1 MRVLS
6 WFDNLRLSVS
16 QWLIITLGVLC
27 GVLVAAL
34 KLQGSRLH
42 KAQIEAI
49 FAKIDLTNGREDDKI
64 KALQDKLDREIYSY
78 ENSKDH

>member
-1 MRVLS
+1 MMA
-6 WFDNLRLSVS
+6 WFANLRLSLS

-27 GVLVAAL
+27 GVLVTAL

-42 KAQIEAI
+42 KAQIEALS
-49 FAKIDLTNGREDDKI
+49 AKIDLTNGREEDKI
-64 KALQDKLDREIYSY
+64 KALQDKFDREVYSY